1 MRCVSKQGEE
11 GRKEE
16 KREREGQR
24 GKKGRERKREKKQPW
39 VGGERQRETERQ
51 RERECKVSTQGLSIV
66 SLRK

>member
-24 GKKGRERKREKKQPW
+24 GKKGRERKREKKKPW
-39 VGGERQRETERQ
+39 VGGERQRD
-51 RERECKVSTQGLSIV
+51 RERGNAKSPPRAFL
-66 SLRK
+66 LYL

>member
-24 GKKGRERKREKKQPW
+24 GKKGRERKREKKKPW
-39 VGGERQRETERQ
+39 VGGERQRD
-51 RERECKVSTQGLSIV
+51 RERGNAVSTQGLSIV